1 MKPQTRFSLVAIALL
16 FTGIAPAFA
25 EVTTPPQTNTTTTTS
40 TTGTTTPT
48 TTTTSTLNKGQT
60 DIATSLAKAQLAQYG
75 ITDPTP
81 AQMNAALNGGTITVA
96 GTGTGTKTVVLKG
109 VLTQRAAGQG
119 WGQIANGM
127 GVKLGT
133 AVSGTKSKHHTSHEV
148 EGAKHGKH
156 ITTAGESSGEHHS
169 HKENKH
175 IKHGGGDV
183 KHSSH
188 DSHKHITTA
197 GGTSGG
203 VYSQQQGKHHSGA
216 VATAGGKV
224 ESGNHEHGKRYG
236 AGIVTAGGGG
246 YVAPT
251 RSEHHSG
258 QGAGIVT
265 ANSGAS
271 GGSSQGHSDE
281 GSKHGKS
288 GK

>member
-1 MKPQTRFSLVAIALL
+1 M
-16 FTGIAPAFA
+16 
-25 EVTTPPQTNTTTTTS
+25 
-40 TTGTTTPT
+40 
-48 TTTTSTLNKGQT
+48 
-60 DIATSLAKAQLAQYG
+60 
-75 ITDPTP
+75 
-81 AQMNAALNGGTITVA
+81 
-96 GTGTGTKTVVLKG
+96 
-109 VLTQRAAGQG
+109 
-119 WGQIANGM
+119 
-127 GVKLGT
+127 
-133 AVSGTKSKHHTSHEV
+133 
-148 EGAKHGKH
+148 
-156 ITTAGESSGEHHS
+156 
-169 HKENKH
+169 
-175 IKHGGGDV
+175 
-183 KHSSH
+183 
-188 DSHKHITTA
+188 
-197 GGTSGG
+197 
-203 VYSQQQGKHHSGA
+203 YSQQQGKHHSGA

>member
-40 TTGTTTPT
+40 TTGTTTPST
-48 TTTTSTLNKGQT
+48 TTTTLNKGQT

-148 EGAKHGKH
+148 EDAKHGKH